1 MHFLLTGTLV
11 VNLGDCLQ
19 AWTKGLYRATRHRV
33 RRSIKTDRYS
43 VPLFFNPNRGCII
56 EPIETDVT
64 RNLTFTKIVK
74 GLEMPFRYGDF
85 ARTLLEKSHGWS
97 RRQNKIDWSLPIYNS
112 LLRSLIVSNN
122 LFPRVTEFIFHQ
134 ATTLILLI
142 TQGQIHTFL
151 GKKLVQW
158 WTVVKGKRSSSAT
171 HLKMK

>member
-1 MHFLLTGTLV
+1 MFTALYIWFLIYENITNLPATLLSFDGMHLHSDGTGSRYTGHMAIVRQPFIRRLLPGILCGNQRLTVPFLLTGTFV

-74 GLEMPFRYGDF
+74 GVEMPFRYGDF
-85 ARTLLEKSHGWS
+85 ARTLLEKSHDWS
-97 RRQNKIDWSLPIYNS
+97 RRQNNID
-112 LLRSLIVSNN
+112 
-122 LFPRVTEFIFHQ
+122 
-134 ATTLILLI
+134 
-142 TQGQIHTFL
+142 
-151 GKKLVQW
+151 
-158 WTVVKGKRSSSAT
+158 
-171 HLKMK
+171 

>member
-1 MHFLLTGTLV
+1 MPFLLTGTFV

-74 GLEMPFRYGDF
+74 GVEMPFRYGDF
-85 ARTLLEKSHGWS
+85 ARKILEKSHDWS
-97 RRQNKIDWSLPIYNS
+97 RKQNNID
-112 LLRSLIVSNN
+112 
-122 LFPRVTEFIFHQ
+122 
-134 ATTLILLI
+134 
-142 TQGQIHTFL
+142 
-151 GKKLVQW
+151 
-158 WTVVKGKRSSSAT
+158 
-171 HLKMK
+171 

>member
-1 MHFLLTGTLV
+1 MIGPWALRENNALQFSDNYPISACVISPPNTSHIINWPCCSSTTALYKASPTWHLVIDFSFLCDSQRLTVHFSLTGTLV

-97 RRQNKIDWSLPIYNS
+97 RRQNKID
-112 LLRSLIVSNN
+112 
-122 LFPRVTEFIFHQ
+122 
-134 ATTLILLI
+134 
-142 TQGQIHTFL
+142 
-151 GKKLVQW
+151 
-158 WTVVKGKRSSSAT
+158 
-171 HLKMK
+171 